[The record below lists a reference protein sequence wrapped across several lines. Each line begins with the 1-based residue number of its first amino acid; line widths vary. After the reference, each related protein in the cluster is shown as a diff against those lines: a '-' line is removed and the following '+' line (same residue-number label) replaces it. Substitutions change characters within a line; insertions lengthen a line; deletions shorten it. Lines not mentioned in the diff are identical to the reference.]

1 MLNPAGGLEV
11 LHLNSDEV
19 ISDLPTWPSYDQD
32 EIAAATD
39 ALRGGC
45 VNYWT
50 GEQGR
55 EFEREFSS
63 YLGTSHAVAVSNGSV
78 ALACALRALSLRPG
92 AEVIVSPRTFVAS
105 VSEILLAGALPVFA
119 DVDPGSQNIT
129 PESIEPLI
137 NKRTAAIV
145 AVHVAGWPCDMPRIN
160 ALAELHGLAV
170 IEDCAQSHGAEI
182 AGRKAGSWG
191 DMATFSFCQDKI
203 ISTGGEGGAIA
214 TDNDEY
220 QQRCWSF
227 KDHGKYMEAVDTP
240 SAGQVFKWVHNSI
253 GTNGRLTEF
262 QAAIGRCQLLKLD
275 NWVEQRNRN
284 ARVLANNLHV
294 IGGIRIPEPPDNI
307 RHAYYKFY
315 AFVRA
320 DALRKSWSRERILR
334 EMVAQNIPCGSGV
347 CPEVYLEKAF
357 SGLSSRPQERL
368 PVARELGETSL
379 MLLVHPTMDES
390 HMGRIAHALT
400 EVMARATR

>member
-1 MLNPAGGLEV
+1 MLNAAGGLEV
-11 LHLNSDEV
+11 LHLNSDEA
-19 ISDLPTWPSYDQD
+19 ISDLPSWPSYDQD

-39 ALRGGC
+39 ALRRGC

-78 ALACALRALSLRPG
+78 ALACALRALRLEPG

-119 DVDPGSQNIT
+119 DVDPESQNIT

-160 ALAELHGLAV
+160 ALAESHGLAV

-203 ISTGGEGGAIA
+203 ISTGGEGGAVA

-220 QQRCWSF
+220 RQRCWSF
-227 KDHGKYMEAVDTP
+227 KDNGKCMEAVEAP
-240 SAGQVFKWVHNSI
+240 CAGQVFKWVHNSI
-253 GTNGRLTEF
+253 ATNGRLTEF
-262 QAAIGRCQLLKLD
+262 PAAIGRSQLLKLD

-284 ARVLANNLHV
+284 ARVLANNLHA
-294 IGGIRIPEPPDNI
+294 IDGIRIPVLPDNI
-307 RHAYYKFY
+307 RRAYYKFY

-320 DALRKSWSRERILR
+320 DALGKSWSRERIVR
-334 EMVAQNIPCGSGV
+334 EMVAQNVQCGSGV

-357 SGLSSRPQERL
+357 SGLSS
-368 PVARELGETSL
+368 
-379 MLLVHPTMDES
+379 
-390 HMGRIAHALT
+390 
-400 EVMARATR
+400 

>member
-1 MLNPAGGLEV
+1 MLNRAGGLQV
-11 LHLNSDEV
+11 LYPDNDEA
-19 ISDLPTWPSYDQD
+19 SKDLPSWPSYDRD

-39 ALRGGC
+39 ALRTGR
-45 VNYWT
+45 VNYRA

-55 EFEREFSS
+55 GFEREFSA
-63 YLGTSHAVAVSNGSV
+63 YIGTSHAVAVSNGSV
-78 ALACALRALSLRPG
+78 ALACALRALRLEPG

-105 VSEILLAGALPVFA
+105 VSEILLAGSLPVFA
-119 DVDPGSQNIT
+119 DVDSESQNIT
-129 PESIEPLI
+129 PESIDPLI

-145 AVHVAGWPCDMPRIN
+145 AVHVAGWPCDMPGIN
-160 ALAELHGLAV
+160 ALADLHRLAV
-170 IEDCAQSHGAEI
+170 IEDCSQSHGAEI
-182 AGRKAGSWG
+182 LGRKAGSWG

-203 ISTGGEGGAIA
+203 ISTGGEGGAVA

-220 QQRCWSF
+220 RQRCWSF
-227 KDHGKYMEAVDTP
+227 KDNGKCMDAVEAP

-275 NWVEQRNRN
+275 KWVEQRNRN
-284 ARVLANNLHV
+284 ARVLANNLHA
-294 IGGIRIPEPPDNI
+294 IDGIRIPVLPDNI

-320 DALRKSWSRERILR
+320 DALRKSWSRERIVR
-334 EMVAQNIPCGSGV
+334 EMVARNIPCGSGV

-357 SGLSSRPQERL
+357 SDLSSRPQDRL

-379 MLLVHPTMDES
+379 MLPVHPTMDES
-390 HMGRIAHALT
+390 HMARIADALT